1 MTEDWKY
8 QIKLCSLPDVGSA
21 SAARLIKHLGS
32 AHAVL
37 NATTEELASVGKIG
51 KRTISSIVSNRD
63 SFDISPTLR
72 KMSQIGARY
81 LRSSDAEFPRALTG
95 AAGCPVGLYILGDC
109 DLNAP
114 CISVVG
120 CRNCTTYG
128 QLAARKFSAAF
139 ARAGFTVVSGMA
151 RGIDSIAHLSAIEAG
166 GKTIAV
172 LGCGIDVVYP
182 PENTDLYE
190 KIKGNGAVISEFPVG
205 SGAERQNFPIRN
217 RIISGMSL
225 ATVVIE
231 SDLRGGSMITARIAA
246 EQGHDVFAVP
256 GNIDRP
262 QSRGCNALI
271 RDGVT
276 LASSPGDV
284 IDSIVFASK
293 VEFGSSE
300 GSNSTG
306 RTQTPQASNMDQ
318 GAGSKPKIAL
328 TPEETAVYELIRGED
343 LPVDRI
349 AEELDMPVQK
359 CSALLLMLEIKKFAT
374 KRGGLWSAH
383 GFA

>member
-8 QIKLCSLPDVGSA
+8 QIKLCSLPDIGSV
-21 SAARLIKHLGS
+21 SAARLIKHFGS
-32 AHAVL
+32 ARAAL
-37 NATTEELASVGKIG
+37 TATPDELSSVEKIG
-51 KRTISSIVSNRD
+51 KKIISSIVSNRD
-63 SFDISPTLR
+63 SYDISGALH

-81 LRSSDAEFPRALTG
+81 LRSSDAGFPKMLKGMAD
-95 AAGCPVGLYILGDC
+95 CPVGLYVLGGC

-114 CISVVG
+114 CISIVG

-151 RGIDSIAHLSAIEAG
+151 RGIDSVAHFSALEAG

-172 LGCGIDVVYP
+172 LGCGVDVVYP
-182 PENTDLYE
+182 PENAELYE
-190 KIKGNGAVISEFPVG
+190 KIRRNGAIISEFPIG
-205 SGAERQNFPIRN
+205 SRAERQNFPIRN
-217 RIISGMSL
+217 RLVSGLSL

-231 SDLRGGSMITARIAA
+231 SDIRGGSMITARIAA
-246 EQGHDVFAVP
+246 EQGRDVFAVP

-276 LASSPGDV
+276 LAGSPEDV

-293 VEFGSSE
+293 VEFE
-300 GSNSTG
+300 ALNEKNLTA
-306 RTQTPQASNMDQ
+306 QADTRQDRSGNIS
-318 GAGSKPKIAL
+318 GNSKPKINLSPDEA
-328 TPEETAVYELIRGED
+328 AVYGLLKGGD
-343 LPVDRI
+343 LSADRI
-349 AEELDMPVQK
+349 AEELSMPVQK
-359 CSALLLMLEIKKFAT
+359 CSAALLMLEIKKLAS
-374 KRGGLWSAH
+374 KRGGTWSAH
-383 GFA
+383 RTM